1 MENEYTQFLLEKI
14 ENGSLTVEQIAQIK
28 QVCEEYPP
36 TERHHTEFWA
46 GVDEVLTLKQQPKTE

>member
-14 ENGSLTVEQIAQIK
+14 ENGSLTVEQIAQMK

-36 TERHHTEFWA
+36 TERHHTEFWT
-46 GVDEVLTLKQQPKTE
+46 GVDEVLTLKQQ